1 MNDIMLESS
10 YIQMINEVAKKFDAN
25 TAAYLK
31 KLYPKVEA
39 VLKTPSG
46 RKAYKKCVSEFIQQR
61 SANLYDTLPCARILF
76 GEQDAQELF
85 KAMGIQKS
93 EVTEVILQTYYGNE
107 PNFSPKAAKDEF
119 TVLMIC
125 IIRYFMMN
133 HMPNETELATIHLSF
148 SGKFYP
154 SLHYRSWNT
163 VVPARHIMEYVVN
176 NTLSVKYDIVSEGS
190 VLGAIRK
197 IGNTW
202 SSTYRSRFQKFQD
215 EDVVYIIQQ
224 LYSRIGSFMKN
235 IATAYYDAWEK
246 RDDLYIA
253 YASDSLEEDNYH
265 LADSDSLRINKIVE
279 KTINYLTANG
289 TDFALCR
296 ACSDVNI
303 TTKELKS
310 IMDSLL
316 SDPESTVKIKELLM
330 LMVVSYFVY
339 GNPKNKITI
348 IDPKF
353 VTYTIAPK
361 PNAKQQELIRMQELV
376 TELLSENSPAY
387 IRRKSR
393 IATKNSFEKALKMY
407 FALSVINANK

>member
-1 MNDIMLESS
+1 MNDVILETSYQIM
-10 YIQMINEVAKKFDAN
+10 QEVAKKFDAN
-25 TAAYLK
+25 TDVYLK

-39 VLKTPSG
+39 ILKTPSG
-46 RKAYKKCVSEFIQQR
+46 RNKYKKCVSEFIQKR
-61 SANLYDTLPCARILF
+61 SASLYDTLPCSRILF
-76 GEQDAQELF
+76 GEPDAQELF
-85 KAMGIQKS
+85 SAIGIQKS
-93 EVTEVILQTYYGNE
+93 EVTEVVLQTYYGNE

-119 TVLMIC
+119 TVLMVC

-133 HMPNETELATIHLSF
+133 HMPKETELATIHLSF

-202 SSTYRSRFQKFQD
+202 NSTYRSRFQKFQD

-235 IATAYYDAWEK
+235 IASAYYDAWEQ

-253 YASDSLEEDNYH
+253 YASDSMEQDNFH
-265 LADSDSLRINKIVE
+265 LADSDSLRVGKIVE
-279 KTINYLTANG
+279 TTINYITANG
-289 TDFALCR
+289 TDYALCR

-316 SDPESTVKIKELLM
+316 GDPKSMVKIKELIM
-330 LMVVSYFVY
+330 LMVVSYYAYSGTKDKNIV
-339 GNPKNKITI
+339 NPK
-348 IDPKF
+348 F
-353 VTYTIAPK
+353 ATYTIAPK

-387 IRRKSR
+387 IRRRSR
-393 IATKNSFEKALKMY
+393 IATRNSFEKALKMY

>member
-1 MNDIMLESS
+1 MNDVMLETS
-10 YIQMINEVAKKFDAN
+10 YLQIVQEVAKKFDAN
-25 TAAYLK
+25 TDAYLK

-46 RKAYKKCVSEFIQQR
+46 RNKYKKCISEFIQKR
-61 SANLYDTLPCARILF
+61 SASLYDTLPCSRILF
-76 GEQDAQELF
+76 GEPDAQELF
-85 KAMGIQKS
+85 TAIGIQKA

-107 PNFSPKAAKDEF
+107 TNFSPKAAKDEF

-133 HMPNETELATIHLSF
+133 HMPKETELATIHLSF

-190 VLGAIRK
+190 VLGAVRK

-235 IATAYYDAWEK
+235 IASAYYDAWEQ
-246 RDDLYIA
+246 RYDLYIA
-253 YASDSLEEDNYH
+253 YASDSMEQDNFH
-265 LADSDSLRINKIVE
+265 LADSDSLRVGKIVE
-279 KTINYLTANG
+279 STVNYLTANG
-289 TDFALCR
+289 TDYALCR

-303 TTKELKS
+303 TTKEMKS

-316 SDPESTVKIKELLM
+316 GDPKSMVKIKELIM
-330 LMVVSYFVY
+330 LMVVSYFAYSGTKDKSIV
-339 GNPKNKITI
+339 NPK
-348 IDPKF
+348 F
-353 VTYTIAPK
+353 ATYSIAPK
-361 PNAKQQELIRMQELV
+361 PNAKQPELIRMQELV
-376 TELLSENSPAY
+376 TELLSENSSAY

-393 IATKNSFEKALKMY
+393 IATRNSFEKALKMY